1 MSPVN
6 QFNPYGYN
14 QYMPQIEYPNF
25 NMQQP
30 VRISNVNGRAGAEAF
45 KLGPDSSIFLLD
57 SKDPVIWM
65 VTTDS
70 AATKTI
76 TRIKAIIE
84 PEEQSSEQSAQSQP
98 KVDDG
103 MIEKLDNI
111 VKRLTKLEERFDAWE
126 K

>member
-1 MSPVN
+1 MN

-14 QYMPQIEYPNF
+14 PYMPQIEYPNF

-84 PEEQSSEQSAQSQP
+84 PEEPEQPTQSQP
-98 KVDDG
+98 QIDDSVV
-103 MIEKLDNI
+103 ERLDTI
-111 VKRLTKLEERFDAWE
+111 TKRLEKLEERFDAWE

>member
-1 MSPVN
+1 MN

-14 QYMPQIEYPNF
+14 PYTPQLEFP
-25 NMQQP
+25 QP
-30 VRISNVNGRAGAEAF
+30 QVRISNVNGRAGAEAF

-84 PEEQSSEQSAQSQP
+84 PEEQVEQTAQTP
-98 KVDDG
+98 HEDKV
-103 MIEKLDNI
+103 IEKLDSI
-111 VKRLTKLEERFDAWE
+111 TKRLTELEERFDAWE

>member
-1 MSPVN
+1 MN

-14 QYMPQIEYPNF
+14 PYMPQIEYPNF

-84 PEEQSSEQSAQSQP
+84 PEEQSSEQSVQSQP